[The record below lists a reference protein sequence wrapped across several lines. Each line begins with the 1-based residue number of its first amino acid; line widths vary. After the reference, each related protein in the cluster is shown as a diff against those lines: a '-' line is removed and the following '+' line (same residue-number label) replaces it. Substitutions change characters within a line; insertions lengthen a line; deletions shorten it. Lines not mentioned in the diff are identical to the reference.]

1 MGTFLYFIAL
11 VVLFIVPFV
20 IIYFHKK
27 INDQLRIQNAPFKT
41 PDLLNIYLI
50 FGIHWFSRIAFNR
63 TWIVFLSFIMAVIGI
78 VMVINYLRKNKD
90 IIYSRFFRIW
100 WRVVFLVAFVMY
112 VVAGLAAIVSVL
124 I

>member
-11 VVLFIVPFV
+11 VILFIVPFV
-20 IIYFHKK
+20 VIYFHKK
-27 INDQLRIQNAPFKT
+27 INYQLRMQNAPFKT

-50 FGIHWFSRIAFNR
+50 FGIHWFSRIAFSR
-63 TWIVFLSFIMAVIGI
+63 TWIVFLSFIMAMIGI

-100 WRVVFLVAFVMY
+100 WRAVFLVAFVMY
-112 VVAGLAAIVSVL
+112 LVTGLAAIVSVL